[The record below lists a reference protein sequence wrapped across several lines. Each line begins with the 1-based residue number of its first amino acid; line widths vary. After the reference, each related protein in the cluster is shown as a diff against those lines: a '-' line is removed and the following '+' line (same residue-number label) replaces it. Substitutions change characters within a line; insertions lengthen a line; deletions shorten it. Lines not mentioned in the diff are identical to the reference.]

1 MNVESIALTAVRA
14 GAMALCLLA
23 AGAFVARA
31 EIPGYPSTVEGYDS
45 REVALLP
52 AYCKH
57 TQLFRTH
64 VPGGNNQDEIS
75 RWSAQMGPAFQAM
88 HHYCWGL
95 MKTNRAMLLAK
106 SPQDRQFY
114 LSSSIGEFDYVL
126 ERAQPGFVLL
136 PEIYTRKGENLIRLG
151 RSGPAIEALE
161 KAIEL
166 KADYW
171 PPYAHLSDFYKST
184 GNTAKARDILGKGLA
199 LVPDAKGLRRRLAEL
214 KSAGGR
220 R

>member
-1 MNVESIALTAVRA
+1 M
-14 GAMALCLLA
+14 
-23 AGAFVARA
+23 
-31 EIPGYPSTVEGYDS
+31 
-45 REVALLP
+45 LP
-52 AYCKH
+52 EYCKY

-64 VPGGNNQDEIS
+64 VPGGDNPAEIA
-75 RWSAQMGPAFQAM
+75 RWDARMGSAFQSM

-106 SPQDRQFY
+106 TRQDREFY
-114 LSSSIGEFDYVL
+114 LGSSIGEFDYVL

-161 KAIEL
+161 KAIAL

-171 PPYAHLSDFYKST
+171 PPYAHLSDFYKSK
-184 GNTAKARDILGKGLA
+184 GDAARAREILENGLA
-199 LVPDAKGLRRRLAEL
+199 LVPDAKALRRRLAEL
-214 KSAGGR
+214 KTAGAR

>member
-1 MNVESIALTAVRA
+1 MNVQHIAVTAVRA
-14 GAMALCLLA
+14 GAMALCLLG
-23 AGAFVARA
+23 AGTFLARA
-31 EIPGYPSTVEGYDS
+31 EIPGYPSSVEGYDS
-45 REVALLP
+45 REVAMLP
-52 AYCKH
+52 AYCKY

-95 MKTNRAMLLAK
+95 MKTNRATLLAK
-106 SPQDRQFY
+106 SRQDKEFY

-126 ERAQPGFVLL
+126 ERAQPDFVLL

-151 RSGPAIEALE
+151 RAGPAIEALE

-171 PPYAHLSDFYKST
+171 PPYAHLSDFYKSK
-184 GNTAKARDILGKGLA
+184 GDAAKARDILEKGLA
-199 LVPDAKGLRRRLAEL
+199 LVPDAKALRRRLGEL
-214 KSAGGR
+214 KSPGAKR
-220 R
+220 